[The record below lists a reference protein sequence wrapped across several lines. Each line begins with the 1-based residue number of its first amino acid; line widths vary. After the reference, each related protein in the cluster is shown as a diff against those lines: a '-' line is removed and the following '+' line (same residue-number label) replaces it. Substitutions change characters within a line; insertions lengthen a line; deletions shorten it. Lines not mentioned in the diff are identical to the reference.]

1 MSEQMRVLL
10 FPVIS
15 LSHCSACIKRRHK
28 GKSDRIALIPCFK
41 GDEFRR
47 QNPEEMGSYQSPVIF
62 MRGHFSAKAPVVAAL
77 SWSRVCLRT
86 RAKTSKHLV
95 CWAFQ
100 QAIQQFW
107 QLFLSA
113 AQEEASQ
120 SQLGLSGIRGPQVLQ
135 HTLTQGTKQPSPPSF
150 IPTTGTH
157 LFQAAAQDIG
167 HQEQSQWW
175 L

>member
-1 MSEQMRVLL
+1 MRVLL
-10 FPVIS
+10 FPVTS
-15 LSHCSACIKRRHK
+15 LSHCSVCIKQRHR
-28 GKSDRIALIPCFK
+28 GKSDRNCFNPLLQGWWIQETKPRRNGVIAKSSDIYERSL
-41 GDEFRR
+41 
-47 QNPEEMGSYQSPVIF
+47 
-62 MRGHFSAKAPVVAAL
+62 FSQAPVVASL

-95 CWAFQ
+95 CWALQ

-120 SQLGLSGIRGPQVLQ
+120 SQLGLSGIRSPQVLQ

-157 LFQAAAQDIG
+157 LPQAAAQDIG